1 MKLDDQNIVY
11 KDFVMNDDLQ
21 EKFSSDSD
29 KCQHSL
35 EEKKKANS
43 KKLIKKMSNIDN
55 LMDALFKK
63 KSNDQATTES
73 S

>member
-29 KCQHSL
+29 VCKHSH
-35 EEKKKANS
+35 EEKKKVNS
-43 KKLIKKMSNIDN
+43 KKLMKKMSNIDN
-55 LMDALFKK
+55 LMDVLFKNK
-63 KSNDQATTES
+63 KSNDQATT
-73 S
+73 